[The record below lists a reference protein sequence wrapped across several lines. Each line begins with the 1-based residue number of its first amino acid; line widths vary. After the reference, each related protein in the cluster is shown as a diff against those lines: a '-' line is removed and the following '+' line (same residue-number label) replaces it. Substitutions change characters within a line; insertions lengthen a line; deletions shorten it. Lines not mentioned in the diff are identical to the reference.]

1 MRRRILVICNP
12 CAARGKKVFKNIREI
27 AGKIFKEK
35 EIAIDLVY
43 LQNLQQNKLNKV
55 QMEEAIQK
63 SYKCIGVVGGDGT
76 VNIVINLLKDIKIP
90 LVVIPAGT
98 GNDLARELGILN
110 LKKAFNILLSDK
122 QKIKE
127 IDLCQVKWQGRRE
140 QEYRRYF
147 VNNFSLGFDV
157 EVVRYVEQLKRKFRS
172 LLFLPG
178 FGIFCYF
185 ISVLRMLF
193 SFKANTEISIEIENT
208 QGLRR
213 RINGAIMSLI
223 ICNNP
228 RYGRYFHLA
237 PDAKMDDGK
246 FSVCIIPKMSKLLF
260 LLVILEALS
269 GRLNERLGKYIYND
283 VEKIWISLKR
293 PGNFLQTNV
302 QVDGEIFIVKGKIE
316 ISFGPK
322 KAFMI

>member
-1 MRRRILVICNP
+1 MRRRILLIYNP
-12 CAARGKKVFKNIREI
+12 YSAKGRLFKNIREI
-27 AGKIFKEK
+27 AEKIFKEK

-55 QMEEAIQK
+55 QKVIQK
-63 SYKCIGVVGGDGT
+63 SYKCIGVIGGDGT

-98 GNDLARELGILN
+98 ANDLARELGILN

-127 IDLCQVKWQGRRE
+127 IDLCQVKWQGRGQE

-147 VNNFSLGFDV
+147 VNNFSLGFDA
-157 EVVRYVEQLKRKFRS
+157 EVVRYAEQLKKKFRS
-172 LLFLPG
+172 LSFLPG
-178 FGIFCYF
+178 FACYF
-185 ISVLRMLF
+185 IAILRMLF
-193 SFKANTEISIEIENT
+193 SFKANTEISIEIEDT
-208 QGLRR
+208 KGLRR
-213 RINGAIMSLI
+213 KINGAITSLVV
-223 ICNNP
+223 CNNP

-237 PDAKMDDGK
+237 PDTKMDDGK

-260 LLVILEALS
+260 LLVILEAIS
-269 GRLNERLGKYIYND
+269 GRLSNRLGRYIYND

>member
-1 MRRRILVICNP
+1 
-12 CAARGKKVFKNIREI
+12 
-27 AGKIFKEK
+27 
-35 EIAIDLVY
+35 
-43 LQNLQQNKLNKV
+43 
-55 QMEEAIQK
+55 MEEAIQK

-98 GNDLARELGILN
+98 ANDLARELGILN

-127 IDLCQVKWQGRRE
+127 IDLCQVKWQGRGE

-147 VNNFSLGFDV
+147 VNNFSLGFDA
-157 EVVRYVEQLKRKFRS
+157 EVVRYAERLKRKFRS
-172 LLFLPG
+172 LSFLPG
-178 FGIFCYF
+178 FAIFCYF

-228 RYGRYFHLA
+228 RYGRYFHLS

-269 GRLNERLGKYIYND
+269 GRLSNKIRKYIYDN
-283 VEKIWISLKR
+283 VEKIWISTKR
-293 PGNFLQTNV
+293 SPKPLQI
-302 QVDGEIFIVKGKIE
+302 DGEIFFVKIAKIE
-316 ISFGPK
+316 ISLGPK
-322 KAFMI
+322 KAFL